1 MTGKILTSIGAL
13 TIKWDESCQI
23 LPTIKTYPSLEG
35 IAHHIQGEV
44 FFYQYELDI
53 PFNGQ
58 EKEVFER
65 GDVVYWRS
73 ATDKTKFGIL
83 LMYGQTIVGDGTQIR
98 TTSAGIKIGEVLEKD
113 KIELIATGSKLKLV

>member
-1 MTGKILTSIGAL
+1 MTGKLITAIGEL

-23 LPTIKTYPSLEG
+23 LPTIKAHPSLKG
-35 IAHHIQGEV
+35 VANHIQGEV

-83 LMYGQTIVGDGTQIR
+83 LMYGQTIVGDDTQIR
-98 TTSAGIKIGEVLEKD
+98 TTSAGIKIGEVIEND
-113 KIELIATGSKLKLV
+113 KIELIATRSELKLV

>member
-1 MTGKILTSIGAL
+1 MTGIIKTPNGELN
-13 TIKWDESCQI
+13 IKWEESCQI
-23 LPTIKTYPSLEG
+23 LPAIKTHPSLEG
-35 IAHHIQGEV
+35 IANHIQGEV

-113 KIELIATGSKLKLV
+113 EIELIATGSKLKLV